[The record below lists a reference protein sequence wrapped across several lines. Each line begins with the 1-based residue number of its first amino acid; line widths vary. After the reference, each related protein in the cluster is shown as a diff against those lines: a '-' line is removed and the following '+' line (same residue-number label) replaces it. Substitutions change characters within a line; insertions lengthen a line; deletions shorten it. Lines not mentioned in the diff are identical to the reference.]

1 MQQKQ
6 LVKTILAL
14 TSKPKTKLKK
24 LLKMTLSLKNIP
36 FDKPKTTYILHGFL
50 HGFLKFTQ
58 FLKIYKASIFQVFP
72 VYATG
77 GRYRI

>member
-1 MQQKQ
+1 MKQ
-6 LVKTILAL
+6 RQLAKTTLAH
-14 TSKPKTKLKK
+14 TSKLKINPKN

-36 FDKPKTTYILHGFL
+36 FDKPKTAYILHGFL

-58 FLKIYKASIFQVFP
+58 FLKIDRASIFKVFP